1 MRLRDSAVDIAEFA
15 ILNFFETPM
24 ELRSGMP
31 FKEKTADKYIYLL
44 GGLAR
49 PKGND
54 VYIYFIGA
62 REKV

>member
-1 MRLRDSAVDIAEFA
+1 
-15 ILNFFETPM
+15 M